1 MGILDSW
8 LELLGL
14 SGGSM
19 WCERKSVYVRGVS
32 GWWIDA
38 NTSCHLQLYF
48 FVSVFLV
55 GAGCV
60 PGLVFVLRDEVA
72 QPASFVCKNVTL
84 VSDCSQ
90 PF

>member
-48 FVSVFLV
+48 FVSVFPL
-55 GAGCV
+55 
-60 PGLVFVLRDEVA
+60 GLVVYQVWFSSCVTRWPNLRRLFV
-72 QPASFVCKNVTL
+72 KM
-84 VSDCSQ
+84 
-90 PF
+90 